1 MHDRSRRSLLK
12 AAAVTSLA
20 AFVPPAAVLA
30 ADELVKPVVPE
41 PTPADPW
48 KGLKVGVA
56 TYTFREFKTDVAIAG
71 VKRVGLKYCSIKDVH
86 LPFTLSSDERK
97 KVAEQFRAAGVQ
109 PLSAGNI
116 SMKNDEADVRRYF
129 EYARDLGISTLVCA
143 PSPESMPILDKMVKE
158 FETIRLA
165 IHNHGPEDTKFPS
178 PYDVMKAA
186 EKFDRRV
193 GLCVDVGHSAR
204 AGAEPVKAIRDL
216 AERVYDIHLKDLSR
230 IERRSM
236 VCEVGRGV
244 LDIKGI
250 FQALLDIKF
259 TGHAGFEYEKDG
271 KDPLPGL
278 AESVGY
284 CRGIMTGLT
293 AKA

>member
-1 MHDRSRRSLLK
+1 VLLAGAASLG
-12 AAAVTSLA
+12 AAITMPA
-20 AFVPPAAVLA
+20 AFAQNR
-30 ADELVKPVVPE
+30 DLVQPVVPE

-56 TYTFREFKTDVAIAG
+56 SYTFREFKTDAAIAG
-71 VKRVGLKYCSIKDVH
+71 IKRVGLKYCSIKDMH
-86 LPFTLSSDERK
+86 LPFTLSRDERK
-97 KVAEQFRAAGVQ
+97 QVAEQFRAAGVT

-129 EYARDLGISTLVCA
+129 EYARDIGINTIVCA
-143 PSPESMPILDKMVKE
+143 PSPESMPILDKLVKE
-158 FETIRLA
+158 FETIRIA

-178 PYDVMKAA
+178 PYDVMKAV
-186 EKFDRRV
+186 EKFDKRV

-216 AERVYDIHLKDLSR
+216 GERVYDVHLKDLSR

-244 LDIKGI
+244 LDTKGI

-259 TGHAGFEYEKDG
+259 AGHAGFEYEKDG

-284 CRGIMTGLT
+284 CRAIMTT
-293 AKA
+293 VKA